1 MKNTLHRGAC
11 ILALFLTFSAA
22 AYMMP
27 VSAAS
32 AAKADHAKGKTAVS
46 TEQEG
51 ALIQRNA
58 EKTSSKKSAKKTTK
72 KSKKKTNKKPAK
84 KKAKKKSG
92 KTNKA
97 KKKSTGNGLKDYNN
111 KYYTGDSDG
120 FVCIG
125 NSMYAQFSSI
135 DHSLPSGTYDNRI
148 DRITR
153 WKWIDGKLTLLDDTD
168 VVPAFKVLRFHHPND
183 MTTDGQNLYI
193 ADVSNRIWK
202 VDAKG
207 VFKGAVP
214 QAITMD
220 TPEKM
225 RISSIAYD
233 TQNDCFLVC
242 KTASKNDTIQKQP
255 SGDAIDLGDFTYYVC
270 RVQNAYDGTAKMV
283 PYNGK
288 TYYDA
293 TNSFT
298 LSFRVDKPSQYLN
311 DLVGSEQYLS
321 IYQSG
326 AYYENG
332 CLYSGLCIKKLDDD
346 QSGHSTAI
354 NASVIMQ
361 TSGVVIGP
369 DGIAFNPVQECTA
382 LRDPNARAKV
392 KKSFEL
398 EGLCIYYGGSGKKG
412 AMYGIVREK
421 ENTEGGPG
429 VRNNIYDFSG
439 GKGMQYRAASN
450 PVD

>member
-1 MKNTLHRGAC
+1 MRKIHRCGARVM
-11 ILALFLTFSAA
+11 ALFLTFSAA

-27 VSAAS
+27 AAVF
-32 AAKADHAKGKTAVS
+32 AAKADPASGKTVVS
-46 TEQEG
+46 SGQESTS
-51 ALIQRNA
+51 IQRNA
-58 EKTSSKKSAKKTTK
+58 GKKNTR
-72 KSKKKTNKKPAK
+72 KSTKKTNKKPAK

-92 KTNKA
+92 QTNKA
-97 KKKSTGNGLKDYNN
+97 KKKSTGTGLKDYKG

-125 NSMYAQFSSI
+125 SSMYAQFSSI
-135 DHSLPSGTYDNRI
+135 DHSLPDGTYDSRV

-168 VVPAFKVLRFHHPND
+168 VVPAFKALRFHHPND

-202 VDAKG
+202 VNAKG
-207 VFKGAVP
+207 VFKGTVP
-214 QAITMD
+214 QVITMD
-220 TPEKM
+220 MPEKM

-233 TQNDCFLVC
+233 AQNNCFLVC
-242 KTASKNDTIQKQP
+242 KTASRSDTIQKQP

-270 RVQNAYDGTAKMV
+270 RIQNAEDGTAKMV

-288 TYYDA
+288 MFYDE

-311 DLVGSEQYLS
+311 DLVGKEKYLS

-326 AYYENG
+326 VYYENG

-382 LRDPNARAKV
+382 LRDPKAKAKV

-398 EGLCIYYGGSGKKG
+398 EGLCMYYGSSGKKG

-421 ENTEGGPG
+421 ENTQGGPG
-429 VRNNIYDFSG
+429 VRNNIYDFSS
-439 GKGMQYRAASN
+439 GKGLQYRAASN
-450 PVD
+450 PGK